1 MAASS
6 LVTLAW
12 LTAAGLGFH
21 VGVGPL
27 GDAAGDPGKGSPID
41 FAKDVKPILSD
52 KCFHCHG
59 PDPKTREGGLRLDTR
74 EGALEA
80 LSSGGRAVVPGSLDD
95 SEMAYRIE
103 TEFEFDRM
111 PPERSG
117 KSLSSAEV
125 QTLKRWIEEGA
136 QWGEHWS
143 FVPPK
148 KPDVGKH
155 QGDAIDAL
163 VEEKLG
169 AAGLTML
176 PSAPPETL
184 LRRASLDLTG
194 LPPMPAEHAD
204 FIEAVETRG
213 LDAAYEAAIDRL
225 IASPRY
231 GVHMARTWLDAAR
244 YADTHGLH
252 LDNRRSMWPY
262 RDWVVNALNSGMTFD
277 QFTIEQLAGDL
288 LPDATIEQQIAS
300 GFNRCNPTSAEG
312 GMIAKEYLSI
322 YAKDR
327 ADTTATV
334 WLGLTLAC
342 AQCHDHKY
350 DPITQRDYYSM
361 YAFFNSLDED
371 ASDRNIDN
379 PKPFIRVASPEDSA
393 KLESMA
399 AREAELLAEE
409 SRERPDLDKRQA
421 EWIAERGDAVRS
433 SWKALVPEA
442 AEASQGAELTVDPAT
457 GVVTASG
464 TNPDKTVYT
473 VDAWI
478 PPGAVEGIRLD
489 AIAPEGQKHPG
500 RTPSNSNF
508 VLSYVEVE
516 AAPTGQRDKLQPVSL
531 RSAAASHNQSNYSIE
546 GILDPNPE
554 KGWGALGLDG
564 DRFALLGLAER
575 VGFADGTELRIKLHF
590 TSVHKQHSFAKFRL
604 AVRRAETPAAAITF
618 GDWLRADY
626 PVASAGGLF
635 GKRFG
640 PELELTGTEAEPVQ
654 WKAAEGLSAA
664 SIYTLPDGVGAFYL
678 KTSVHSDRR
687 VTVDLKLGSDDGI
700 VVWLNGSKVHSNNV
714 GRAAV
719 LDQDTQAVTLEKG
732 KNDLLVKVV
741 NTGGR
746 GGFGYRVVEVPG
758 DGFPLGL
765 EVALLANDGGLKGD
779 AQKELTR
786 VWRRRFAP
794 DWAKVESDRLAL
806 QSEQTAFRGSFPTT
820 MVSKSLGMARTANV
834 QMRGAYDSL
843 GDEVT
848 PATPSALPGLADGV
862 PRDRLGLAR
871 WIVSEENP
879 LTARVWV
886 NRAWQHFFGLGLVA
900 TPEDFGSQGAWPS
913 HPRLLDYLSVEF
925 MESGWDMKAMHKRIA
940 MSGAYRQSSKLTPE
954 RLAADPDGAL
964 ISRGPRHRLDGEVLR
979 DQALYAAGL
988 LNEEMG
994 GPGVR
999 PYQPDGVWFA
1009 VGYTRSNT
1017 VRYSQGPM
1025 EHLHRRSLY
1034 TFWKRTAPPP
1044 NLTTFDAPM
1053 RDACTVKRERT
1064 NTPLQALVTLND
1076 PTYVE
1081 AARFLAE
1088 RVLTEKGLSE
1098 EQRVDALFL
1107 YLAGR
1112 GADAHEHAALSQLVT
1127 ELTQAYG
1134 EDPEAAKALL
1144 MVGDKKSDSHLDPAV
1159 HAAWTLAASTVM
1171 NLDDVLT
1178 KN

>member
-6 LVTLAW
+6 QLFIAF
-12 LTAAGLGFH
+12 LTAA
-21 VGVGPL
+21 PL
-27 GDAAGDPGKGSPID
+27 SFQASESPPDGTPID
-41 FAKDVKPILSD
+41 FSRDVKPILSD

-59 PDPKTREGGLRLDTR
+59 PDPQTREAGLRLDTR
-74 EGALEA
+74 EGILESHA
-80 LSSGGRAVVPGSLDD
+80 SGGRAVVPGNLDQ
-95 SEMAYRIE
+95 SEMVYRIE
-103 TEFEFDRM
+103 TDFEFDRM

-117 KSLSSAEV
+117 KSLSEDEV
-125 QTLKRWIEEGA
+125 KTLKRWIEGGA
-136 QWGEHWS
+136 EWGDHWS
-143 FVPPK
+143 FTPPVK
-148 KPDVGKH
+148 LDLSA
-155 QGDAIDAL
+155 QGDRAIDFL
-163 VEEKLG
+163 VEEKLKD
-169 AAGLTML
+169 AGLTL
-176 PSAPPETL
+176 QPEAAPETL

-194 LPPMPAEHAD
+194 LPPTPEERSV
-204 FIEAVETRG
+204 FLEAVATRG
-213 LDAAYEAAIDRL
+213 LEGAYGSAVDRL

-252 LDNRRSMWPY
+252 LDNQRSMWPY
-262 RDWVVNALNSGMTFD
+262 RDWVVNALNSGMPFD
-277 QFTIEQLAGDL
+277 QFTVEQLAGDL
-288 LPDATIEQQIAS
+288 LPNATLEQQIAS

-371 ASDRNIDN
+371 ASDGNINN
-379 PKPFIRVASPEDSA
+379 PKPFIRVASPEDT
-393 KLESMA
+393 
-399 AREAELLAEE
+399 AELEAMAVRQADLLTEE
-409 SRERPDLDKRQA
+409 TRERPDLDARQA

-433 SWKALVPEA
+433 SWKTLVPES
-442 AEASQGAELTVDPAT
+442 AEASQGATLAIDPAT

-464 TNPDKTVYT
+464 ENPDKTVYT

-478 PPGAVEGIRLD
+478 PPGAIEGLRLD
-489 AIAPEGQKHPG
+489 ALTPEGQTLPG
-500 RTPSNSNF
+500 RTPSNQNF
-508 VLSYVEVE
+508 VLSHVEVE
-516 AAPTGQRDKLQPVSL
+516 AAPTGQRDRMQPIAI
-531 RSAAASHNQSNYSIE
+531 RSAAASHSQSNYSIE
-546 GILDPNPE
+546 GILDPNPAN
-554 KGWGALGLDG
+554 GWAGLGLNG
-564 DRFALLGLAER
+564 DRFALLGLGQR
-575 VGFADGTELRIKLHF
+575 VGFAGGTELRIKLHF
-590 TSVHKQHSFAKFRL
+590 TSVHKKHSFAKFRL
-604 AVRRAETPAAAITF
+604 AVRRSDTPAAAIAF

-626 PVASAGGLF
+626 PAASAAGLF
-635 GKRFG
+635 EKPFG
-640 PELELTGTEAEPVQ
+640 PELELKKQASDPIQ
-654 WKAAEGLSAA
+654 WTAAEGLSAA
-664 SIYTLPDGVGAFYL
+664 AIYPLPSGVGAFYL
-678 KTSVHSDRR
+678 KAPVHSDRR
-687 VTVDLKLGSDDGI
+687 VTVDLKFGSDDGI
-700 VVWLNGSKVHSNNV
+700 VVWLNGQQVHSNNAA
-714 GRAAV
+714 RAAT
-719 LDQDTQAVTLEKG
+719 LDQDTQAVTLEEG
-732 KNDLLVKVV
+732 KNSLLVKVV
-741 NTGGR
+741 NTGGL

-765 EVALLANDGGLKGD
+765 EVALLADSGDLKG
-779 AQKELTR
+779 AEKEELTR
-786 VWRRRFAP
+786 LWRRRFAP
-794 DWAKVESDRLAL
+794 DWADVETARLAL
-806 QSEQTAFRGSFPTT
+806 QIERAAFEQTFPTT
-820 MVSKSLGMARTANV
+820 MVSRSLAMPRTANV
-834 QMRGAYDSL
+834 QMRGAYDSV

-848 PATPSALPGLADGV
+848 PATPSALPGLRKGA
-862 PRDRLGLAR
+862 PRDRLGLAQWLVAR
-871 WIVSEENP
+871 ENP

-900 TPEDFGSQGAWPS
+900 TPEDFGAQGAWPS
-913 HPRLLDYLSVEF
+913 HPRLLDDLSVEF
-925 MESGWDMKAMHKRIA
+925 MESGWDMKAMHRRIA
-940 MSGAYRQSSKLTPE
+940 MSQAYRQDSKVTPE
-954 RLAADPDGAL
+954 RLEADPDGSL

-979 DQALYAAGL
+979 DQALFAAGL
-988 LNEEMG
+988 LDETSG

-1025 EHLHRRSLY
+1025 DHLHRRSLY

-1064 NTPLQALVTLND
+1064 NTPLQALITLND

-1081 AARFLAE
+1081 AARFLAQRILKE
-1088 RVLTEKGLSE
+1088 EGLSR

-1112 GADAHEHAALSQLVT
+1112 GAETHEQAALSQLVT
-1127 ELTQAYG
+1127 DLTVSYRG
-1134 EDPEAAKALL
+1134 EPEAARALL
-1144 MVGDKKSDSHLDPAV
+1144 MVGDKPSDPELDPAE
-1159 HAAWTLAASTVM
+1159 HAAWTLAASAVL